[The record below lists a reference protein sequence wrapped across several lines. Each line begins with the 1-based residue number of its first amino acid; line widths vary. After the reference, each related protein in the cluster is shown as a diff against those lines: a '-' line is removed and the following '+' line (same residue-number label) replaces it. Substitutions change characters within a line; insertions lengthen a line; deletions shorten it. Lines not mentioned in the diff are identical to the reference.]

1 MEKPSQ
7 GSSTASD
14 CIFLLPSAGSALGT
28 HSQPGQGRRG
38 GAGLLVPGT
47 PLGRLDHGS
56 PRAWGAPK
64 GQSAL
69 VPTFCWRSRSFMNK
83 SQSVFPSKQPRD
95 KGKAEAVPARAVCT
109 GTLRGSAPLS
119 SQLFVPHQ
127 LCFCALPRCGWG
139 RKPRAAPR
147 EAERCWGAGRNQGT
161 RSLATGWV
169 GRIRR

>member
-1 MEKPSQ
+1 
-7 GSSTASD
+7 
-14 CIFLLPSAGSALGT
+14 
-28 HSQPGQGRRG
+28 
-38 GAGLLVPGT
+38 
-47 PLGRLDHGS
+47 
-56 PRAWGAPK
+56 
-64 GQSAL
+64 
-69 VPTFCWRSRSFMNK
+69 MNK
-83 SQSVFPSKQPRD
+83 SQSAFPSKQPRD
-95 KGKAEAVPARAVCT
+95 KGKAEAVPAHAVCT